1 MPADATF
8 YNKMPFEIKMRKIWV
23 TDNPPVRIPP
33 GGTIV
38 GPYDLLSQ
46 YTFLAPLHVDFSRVE
61 TVIQGSN
68 FEYRDELLEPNK
80 EIKVISGPETAEVEK
95 NIKEVESNNKKEVIT
110 EDATPE
116 ESSEDVEIDI
126 NNPPNWLSVKVKQ
139 LVKMAETMGINI
151 SHTANMKPKDKK
163 WELVKLVKE
172 ELKKRQDA
180 KPQ

>member
-1 MPADATF
+1 MPADVTF
-8 YNKMPFEIKMRKIWV
+8 YNKMPFEIKMRKIWLL
-23 TDNPPVRIPP
+23 NSPPVRLPP
-33 GGTIV
+33 GGTIS
-38 GPYDLLSQ
+38 GPYELLSQ

-61 TVIQGSN
+61 TVIQGTN

-80 EIKVISGPETAEVEK
+80 EIKVVTGPEAVKIEE
-95 NIKEVESNNKKEVIT
+95 NIKEVETNNTKEEVEKEEQT
-110 EDATPE
+110 QED
-116 ESSEDVEIDI
+116 EDVVIDL

-139 LVKMAETMGINI
+139 LVKMAETMGIKI
-151 SHTANMKPKDKK
+151 DHTAHMKPKDKK

>member
-23 TDNPPVRIPP
+23 SGCPPVRIPP

-46 YTFLAPLHVDFSRVE
+46 YTFLAPIHVDFSRVE
-61 TVIQGSN
+61 TVIQGTN
-68 FEYRDELLEPNK
+68 FEYRDELLSPNND
-80 EIKVISGPETAEVEK
+80 IKVVTGPDAIQIEQ
-95 NIKEVESNNKKEVIT
+95 NMKEVEQNNKKEEVI
-110 EDATPE
+110 EKQPE
-116 ESSEDVEIDI
+116 EDEEDVVIDI

-139 LVKMAETMGINI
+139 LVKMSEAMNINI
-151 SHTANMKPKDKK
+151 DHTAHMKPKDKK